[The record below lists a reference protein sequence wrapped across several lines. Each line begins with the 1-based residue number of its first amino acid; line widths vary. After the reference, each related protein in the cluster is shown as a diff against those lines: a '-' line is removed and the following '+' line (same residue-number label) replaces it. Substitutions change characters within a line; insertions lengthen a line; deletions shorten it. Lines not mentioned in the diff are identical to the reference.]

1 MHILVV
7 FNAFRKLILKC
18 TSLLLKNTFK
28 YPKFQKNFQKKIEH
42 IKCMSFC
49 TTADA
54 DLGLLQH
61 LRRKKNTVMAA
72 YSYRQLF
79 KNAFMYEKFLNSN
92 TTSSASIFLINF
104 FSTRIVL
111 YFSTRRNI
119 FCITSMMTHS
129 LPRFRA
135 ETNF

>member
-49 TTADA
+49 TRADA

-72 YSYRQLF
+72 YSYIQCFIIVAHFYSLYCTSVWPYAIPQALLF
-79 KNAFMYEKFLNSN
+79 NLN
-92 TTSSASIFLINF
+92 L
-104 FSTRIVL
+104 FSVTIPQA
-111 YFSTRRNI
+111 N
-119 FCITSMMTHS
+119 
-129 LPRFRA
+129 
-135 ETNF
+135 E